1 MQSTSEVHIKLRPY
15 HGEAE
20 WYPDLWCRMAFK
32 IQPLNQPHWNTL
44 CNGKYWCVW
53 HMRNVLP
60 LELIMALKR
69 VLTSPLT
76 AGLVS
81 VPASFFPFPPL
92 WCLYNLRNHMIA
104 SEQPGHLS
112 NGFPSVDSSLVQSL
126 AFSDV
131 CSMQQHW
138 TAHLSQ
144 PQASLNKHIHHGP
157 ISEMYFRGYC
167 CPCHWHP
174 QEQKSTVTIVKPY
187 NWTWWRVGVEWG
199 GAGWVAE
206 GVNWPLH
213 LSEGTD
219 TDNSQDTSRNITS
232 VHSHLSS
239 CINVSQL

>member
-1 MQSTSEVHIKLRPY
+1 MQSTSEVHIKLQPY
-15 HGEAE
+15 HCEAE
-20 WYPDLWCRMAFK
+20 WYLDLWCRMAFK
-32 IQPLNQPHWNTL
+32 IQPVNQPLWNTL

-53 HMRNVLP
+53 HMRNALP
-60 LELIMALKR
+60 VELIMALKR

-92 WCLYNLRNHMIA
+92 QCLHNLRNHMIA

-112 NGFPSVDSSLVQSL
+112 NGFPSVDSSLVQSP

-131 CSMQQHW
+131 CSMQQQW

-157 ISEMYFRGYC
+157 IFEMYFGGCC
-167 CPCHWHP
+167 CPGHWHP
-174 QEQKSTVTIVKPY
+174 QEQKSSVTILKSF
-187 NWTWWRVGVEWG
+187 NWTWWRVGVGWG
-199 GAGWVAE
+199 GVGWVAE
-206 GVNWPLH
+206 VVNWPLH

-219 TDNSQDTSRNITS
+219 TDNS
-232 VHSHLSS
+232 
-239 CINVSQL
+239 